1 MANGHGGVNS
11 SGNRDSCI
19 LTSTDRCLCCTILQ
33 SRVPVPIARLRVC
46 VEDSKS
52 HGLDMPSSST
62 SKCGPI
68 YSRLQNYKR
77 FALESIQPSCCKTEG
92 STSSITNVM
101 NCSTASILSS
111 AMWCDHGLSTRS
123 FANLGLTHII
133 PRLNY
138 SPFDKFESDSG
149 FAFTGSAQLL
159 DFSFDE
165 APQYWYSAD
174 LVDFA
179 VAISGTVY
187 YGQILV

>member
-1 MANGHGGVNS
+1 MLYNPSVTRTSAYRAITSLRRRLEESRSGYAQFFYQQTSRPSRAANS
-11 SGNRDSCI
+11 SAPVVQFTADCK
-19 LTSTDRCLCCTILQ
+19 TI
-33 SRVPVPIARLRVC
+33 
-46 VEDSKS
+46 
-52 HGLDMPSSST
+52 
-62 SKCGPI
+62 
-68 YSRLQNYKR
+68 KR

-92 STSSITNVM
+92 STNSITNVM
-101 NCSTASILSS
+101 NRSTASILSS
-111 AMWCDHGLSTRS
+111 AMWCDYRLSTRS

-149 FAFTGSAQLL
+149 FAFTCSAQLL
-159 DFSFDE
+159 DSSFDE

-187 YGQILV
+187 YGQILVWLTHVD